1 MKKILFGLLAVVL
14 FASCEDKTAYSVSG
28 TFPDVAD
35 GTEVSIYADSK
46 GKEVVV
52 TTTAKAGKFVFE
64 GKQVEP
70 IARYLSVEGN
80 DNFKRPVLF
89 ILEAG
94 KIDVALVDNKVTI
107 TGSPLNDA
115 NTKFWREFRKQ
126 DEPNYDS
133 IKAFADEN
141 IGNALGVVTF
151 ASNYYLYKL
160 DEMKETYAKVSDA
173 HKALPSM
180 ERIAKSIEAQEKSA
194 VGMKFIDIKGL
205 SPEGTELSLSDYAG
219 KGKIVLVDFWA
230 SWCPPCVADMP
241 YLVDAYAKYKNK
253 GFEIVGVS
261 LDSKNDD
268 WKAGIAKLNVT
279 WPQMSDLKGWESE
292 LSKPYAVSSIP
303 HTILIDKDGTILEK
317 QIHGKDLDAKL
328 AELLK

>member
-14 FASCEDKTAYSVSG
+14 FASCEDKTAYSVTG

-35 GTEVSIYADSK
+35 GAEVILFADSK
-46 GKEVVV
+46 GKDGVD
-52 TTTAKAGKFVFE
+52 TTTVKGGKFVFE
-64 GKQVEP
+64 GKQAEP
-70 IARYLSVEGN
+70 VARYLSIEGN
-80 DNFKRPVLF
+80 ENFKRPVLF

-94 KIDVALVDNKVTI
+94 KINVALVDSKVAI
-107 TGSPLNDA
+107 TGSPLNDVQ
-115 NTKFWREFRKQ
+115 TKFWTEFRKQ
-126 DEPNYDS
+126 EEPNYDS
-133 IKAFADEN
+133 IKGFVNEN

-151 ASNYYLYKL
+151 ASNYYLYNL
-160 DEMKETYAKVSDA
+160 DEMKEVYAKVSDA
-173 HKALPSM
+173 HKTLPSM
-180 ERIAKSIEAQEKSA
+180 ERIAKSIEAQEKTA
-194 VGMKFIDIKGL
+194 VGKSFIDVKGL
-205 SPEGTELSLSDYAG
+205 SPEGVEVSLSDYVG
-219 KGKIVLVDFWA
+219 KGKVVLIDFWA

-241 YLVDAYAKYKNK
+241 HLVEAYAKYKNK

-268 WKAGIAKLNVT
+268 WKAGITKLNIT
-279 WPQMSDLKGWESE
+279 WPQVSDLKGWDSE